1 MLGNRQIRSP
11 RFLINL
17 KSEIPYQKS
26 QMTPAM
32 LVLPVT
38 EHTSLCIRTFIFPIL
53 LLQKDQARRLSVQTI
68 LPNGGSLSSHI
79 LSAMCT
85 TGCNLSEPKTNR
97 EILLPKH
104 VTISFVN

>member
-1 MLGNRQIRSP
+1 MLANRQIRSP

-17 KSEIPYQKS
+17 KSEIPYPKF
-26 QMTPAM
+26 QMIPAV

-38 EHTSLCIRTFIFPIL
+38 EHTSLFIRTFIFPIL
-53 LLQKDQARRLSVQTI
+53 LLQKDQALRLSVQTI
-68 LPNGGSLSSHI
+68 FLNGGSLSSHI
-79 LSAMCT
+79 LTAMCT

-97 EILLPKH
+97 EILLPRN